1 MNPAFLISNLLD
13 LVVPTFA
20 NPLYLFMATN
30 DGIFADNRGAYD
42 VWIEEVPV
50 PSVLLLMLAG
60 LGFFRR
66 KVIS

>member
-1 MNPAFLISNLLD
+1 
-13 LVVPTFA
+13 
-20 NPLYLFMATN
+20 MATN

-42 VWIEEVPV
+42 VRIEQVPV

-60 LGFFRR
+60 LSFFRR